1 MRSYQVAVLLSTFAT
16 VALVAPAVQ
25 AGTLVTSLPIVF
37 QTTTGGFN
45 SPSSPPPPS
54 GTPDPINGIGATI
67 TNAGQGDT
75 DPFTPATGGAIL
87 GNFIAANV
95 LGSFTYD
102 SSDVNAKLEF
112 DLFAHGTHV
121 FNQVLASGVSTV
133 PSTPFNFDVS
143 SVVPTNFSLPLFIR
157 FAQTG
162 TSVYSTL
169 AGVKIKI
176 TTKTPEPGT
185 MTAIGLLGLGLAG
198 AATRR
203 QLQEK
208 TKTKV

>member
-1 MRSYQVAVLLSTFAT
+1 MRSHQVAVLLSTFAT

-37 QTTTGGFN
+37 ETTTGGF
-45 SPSSPPPPS
+45 SPTAP
-54 GTPDPINGIGATI
+54 TQDPINGIGATI

-95 LGSFTYD
+95 LGSFTYQ
-102 SSDVNAKLEF
+102 SSDANAKLEF

-121 FNQVLASGVSTV
+121 FNSVLASGVDNIAST
-133 PSTPFNFDVS
+133 SFNFNVS

-157 FAQTG
+157 FTQTG
-162 TSVYSTL
+162 TSVSSTL
-169 AGVKIKI
+169 AGVKIEI

-185 MTAIGLLGLGLAG
+185 RTAIGLLGLGLAG
-198 AATRR
+198 AAIRR
-203 QLQEK
+203 QLPEK

>member
-1 MRSYQVAVLLSTFAT
+1 MRSHQIAVLLSTFAT

-37 QTTTGGFN
+37 QTTTPSFN

-54 GTPDPINGIGATI
+54 GNPDPINGIGATI

-95 LGSFTYD
+95 LGSFTYQ
-102 SSDVNAKLEF
+102 SSDANAKLEF

-121 FNQVLASGVSTV
+121 FNSVLASGVANIT
-133 PSTPFNFDVS
+133 STPFNFDVS

-157 FAQTG
+157 FTQTG
-162 TSVYSTL
+162 NALSTL
-169 AGVKIKI
+169 AGVKIEI